1 MRATLV
7 DTSVLVDYLDEEG
20 EWFSWSADML
30 TDAAENGAVVVN
42 PIIYA
47 EIAVAFDRLEDV
59 EIALPAEFFIRASIP
74 WEAAFLAGQAFK
86 RYRRQGGKRTSPLPD
101 FFIGA
106 HAAVAGMSLLTRNER
121 HFRAYFPKLT
131 IIAP

>member
-7 DTSVLVDYLDEEG
+7 DTNVLVDYLNEDSD
-20 EWFSWSADML
+20 WFPWSADML
-30 TDAAENGAVVVN
+30 SDAAENGAVVVN

-47 EIAVAFDRLEDV
+47 EVAVAFDNIEDV
-59 EIALPAEFFIRASIP
+59 ENALPIEYFVRAPIP
-74 WEAAFLAGQAFK
+74 WEAAFLAGKAFEQ
-86 RYRRQGGKRTSPLPD
+86 YRRRGGKRTSPMPD

-106 HAAVAGMSLLTRNER
+106 HATVTGMTLLTRNAR

-131 IIAP
+131 IVAP

>member
-7 DTSVLVDYLDEEG
+7 DTNVLVDYLDEDS

-30 TDAAENGAVVVN
+30 TDAAETGSVVVN

-47 EIAVAFDRLEDV
+47 EIAVAFDSIEDV
-59 EIALPAEFFIRASIP
+59 ENALPLEYFVRAPIP
-74 WEAAFLAGQAFK
+74 WEAAFLAGKAFEQ
-86 RYRRQGGKRTSPLPD
+86 YRRRGGTRRSPLPD

-106 HAAVAGMSLLTRNER
+106 HAAVTGMTLLTRNAR